1 MLDKMDPKWEEN
13 LYRKQYGN
21 LKEWV
26 LDGKGIMSVF
36 KLDGTS
42 FRMRKRDTIQSWY
55 DAGIIPDDA
64 WEEYL
69 VAYDQWL
76 TNLLLIWKR
85 TENNICSKCEK
96 RYHISST
103 KGCKDGD
110 HTPSYD
116 FEKDEDVLNCKIE

>member
-1 MLDKMDPKWEEN
+1 MLDTMDPKCEEN

-21 LKEWV
+21 LKECV
-26 LDGKGIMSVF
+26 LDGAGIMSVF

-42 FRMRKRDTIQSWY
+42 FRMRKRSQIQACY
-55 DAGIIPDDA
+55 DAGIIPEDA

-69 VAYDQWL
+69 VAYDKWL
-76 TNLLLIWKR
+76 TNLLLICKR

-103 KGCKDGD
+103 SGCTHGE

-116 FEKDEDVLNCKIE
+116 FEIDEDVLKCKIE